1 MKTCT
6 DNLSPM
12 EAKMRDALS
21 RVIDPEI
28 GENLVELG
36 LVYGI
41 EADGKRASVQLTLT
55 SPACPMGEMVLDDAY
70 AALCDALPQEM
81 KIDIEMVWEPPWD
94 PAMISAAAKQRL
106 GWN

>member
-6 DNLSPM
+6 DKLSPV
-12 EAKMRDALS
+12 ETQMRAALS

-70 AALCDALPQEM
+70 AALCDALPKEM
-81 KIDIEMVWEPPWD
+81 EIDIEMVWEPPWD

>member
-1 MKTCT
+1 
-6 DNLSPM
+6 
-12 EAKMRDALS
+12 MRDALS

-41 EADGKRASVQLTLT
+41 EADGNRASVQLTLT

-70 AALCDALPQEM
+70 AALCKALPQEM
-81 KIDIEMVWEPPWD
+81 EIDIEMVWEPPWD

>member
-6 DNLSPM
+6 DKLSPV
-12 EAKMRDALS
+12 ETQMRDALS

-41 EADGKRASVQLTLT
+41 EADGHRASVQLTLT

-70 AALCDALPQEM
+70 AALCEALPQEM
-81 KIDIEMVWEPPWD
+81 EIDIEMVWEPPWD

>member
-1 MKTCT
+1 
-6 DNLSPM
+6 
-12 EAKMRDALS
+12 MREALS
-21 RVIDPEI
+21 RVVDPEI

-41 EADGKRASVQLTLT
+41 EAVGNRASVQLTLT

-81 KIDIEMVWEPPWD
+81 EIDIEMVWEPPWD
-94 PAMISAAAKQRL
+94 PAMISTAAKQRL